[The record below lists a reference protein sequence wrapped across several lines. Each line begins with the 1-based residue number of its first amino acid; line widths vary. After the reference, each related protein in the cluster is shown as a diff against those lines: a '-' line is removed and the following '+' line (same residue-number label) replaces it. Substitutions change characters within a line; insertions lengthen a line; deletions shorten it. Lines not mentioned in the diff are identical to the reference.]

1 MIVAPETEIYLLKT
15 PLQVDELQQLDFA
28 NATAQLNY
36 FRSLPQLALNNA
48 TFQRENSTMFVNF
61 NIERIRNY
69 NYVLYRN
76 NQYSDKW
83 FYAFITGLTYESNSV
98 TGVQI
103 KTDVFQTYMFEYEL
117 KQSYV
122 LRETV
127 DDDTYGKH
135 LVSESFDLGEYV
147 LKETEMISL
156 ANNNSSST
164 TSSPLIVIQCSERI
178 GQCYNN
184 RQWETIYDDMYI
196 TSGLPQGCWYYLF
209 RNNDAGISQTRIFK
223 QYLDSIGKGNAILNM
238 FIIPQGVV
246 YIKSAVLRFFN
257 GEGQLTNDG
266 VGCYIVDDNTW
277 GSKLVTIKTISRPT
291 NFGKLNN
298 TFTPRNNKTLTYPY
312 TYMLAT
318 NNAGGA
324 IDFHYENFTG
334 SPEFYVYGTL
344 SAGTSYLLMPLNSK
358 MSDIPQNGMST
369 EVLQGATLPTL
380 SWDSD
385 YYLNWLAQ
393 NKGSRE
399 IEQNY
404 LGSKMFLDAVQS
416 FASPFISMG
425 LGVDEKHPF
434 NTPMATTMGGTNALF
449 NIANDW
455 VNITNATARWE
466 EQNKVANAVP
476 NTVKGNL
483 GAGDIAFSFANTDVG
498 FKFYKYEVKIEIAR
512 KVDKYF
518 DMFGYRVNEIKT
530 PNTKTRK
537 YWNYIETEKVN
548 LEGNIPQE
556 ALQELK
562 AIYNAGITIWH
573 DPSNFLNYDLVNSI
587 L

>member
-15 PLQVDELQQLDFA
+15 PLQLDELQQMDFVS
-28 NATAQLNY
+28 ATAQATY
-36 FRSLPQLALNNA
+36 FQSCPKLALMGC
-48 TFQRENSTMFVNF
+48 TYQRENNTMWVKF
-61 NIERIRNY
+61 NIEAIRNY
-69 NYVLYRN
+69 NYVMYKN
-76 NQYSDKW
+76 KQYSDKW
-83 FYAFITGLTYESNSV
+83 FYAFITGMDYENNVV
-98 TGVQI
+98 TGVHL

-156 ANNNSSST
+156 ADNTSSAT
-164 TSSPLIVIQCSERI
+164 TSSPLIVVQCSERI

-184 RQWETIYDDMYI
+184 RQWQTIYDDMYI

-209 RNNDAGISQTRIFK
+209 RNNNAGIAQTRLLK
-223 QYLDSIGKGNAILNM
+223 QYLDFIGKGNAILNM
-238 FIIPQGVV
+238 FLIPQGVV
-246 YIKSAVLRFFN
+246 TTKSAVLRFFDV
-257 GEGQLTNDG
+257 EGHLTDDG

-277 GSKLVTIKTISRPT
+277 GSKLVTIKTIARPT

-298 TFTPRNNKTLTYPY
+298 TFVPRNNKTLTYPY

-318 NNAGGA
+318 NNAGNA

-334 SPEFYVYGTL
+334 SPDFYVYGTL
-344 SAGTSYLLMPLNSK
+344 SATTSYILMPLNSK
-358 MSDIPQNGMST
+358 ISDIPQNGMST
-369 EVLQGATLPTL
+369 EVLQGMTLPTL

-404 LGSKMFLDAVQS
+404 LGSKMLLDAFQS

-425 LGVDEKHPF
+425 LGVDDKHPF
-434 NTPMATTMGGTNALF
+434 NTAMASTMGGTNALF
-449 NIANDW
+449 SVANDW
-455 VNITNATARWE
+455 LSISNATARWE
-466 EQNKVANAVP
+466 EQNKVANAIP
-476 NTVKGNL
+476 NTVKGNT
-483 GAGDIAFSFANTDVG
+483 GAGDIAFSFASTDVG
-498 FKFYKYEVKIEIAR
+498 FKFYKYEVKIEIAK

-537 YWNYIETEKVN
+537 YWNYLETEKVN

-562 AIYNAGITIWH
+562 QIYNSGITIWH
-573 DPSNFLNYDLVNSI
+573 DPEHFLDYTLTNSI